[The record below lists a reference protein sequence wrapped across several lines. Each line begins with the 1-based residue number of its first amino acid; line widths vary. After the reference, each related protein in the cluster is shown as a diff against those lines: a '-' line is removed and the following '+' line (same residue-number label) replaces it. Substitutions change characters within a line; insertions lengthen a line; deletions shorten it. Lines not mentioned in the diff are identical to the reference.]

1 MATAVAGDTLPALT
15 ATSVDGLLM
24 LISTVCPFVAP
35 APTSSTA
42 YTTIVAVVLIAT
54 DPVKLDVPS
63 AALNPSVSVEPNCD
77 SVPAKLSLA
86 PS

>member
-1 MATAVAGDTLPALT
+1 MATAVAGSTVPALT
-15 ATSVDGLLM
+15 VTWVEGLLM
-24 LISTVCPFVAP
+24 LISTVSPFAAP

-42 YTTIVAVVLIAT
+42 YTTIAAVVLIPT
-54 DPVKLDVPS
+54 EPVKLEVPF